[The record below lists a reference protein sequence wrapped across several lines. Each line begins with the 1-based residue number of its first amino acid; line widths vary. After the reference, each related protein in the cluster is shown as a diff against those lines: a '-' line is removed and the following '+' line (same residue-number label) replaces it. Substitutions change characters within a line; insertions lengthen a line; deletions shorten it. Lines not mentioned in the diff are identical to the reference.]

1 MVSTQHTGKRRYG
14 LGVGLGLCLALASA
28 CADDPGDGMTS
39 PCPTGKT
46 CDASITFLHTGDI
59 HSRLVPY
66 ELQITQVDSDL
77 GLGPLNEV
85 VSVGGVARMSGVL
98 GRERARAERVL
109 HVDSG
114 DCFQGAP
121 IYNFFQGEPEVR
133 SLAAMGVDAAVLG
146 NHDFDSGALNLARQL
161 TRWGGTFSSLAAN
174 YSWDDQRF
182 PNYAQLATIARPYRI
197 FQQGGLKVAV
207 IGMANISTMTGLF
220 NQPNSVSITPLNT
233 VNIAQ
238 AYIDMLRPHVDLV
251 TAVTHMGLENDQLM
265 VRGTTGLDIVF
276 AGHNHIVLNPPQQL
290 TDCHG
295 EGLED
300 GFIWAEDPN
309 YAGDDSQPPPNDA
322 RHPDPI
328 HHPYMF
334 ARACKPRNVS
344 IVMSGAFA
352 KYVGRLDAVVSN
364 VPERASPT
372 GNPADYDKVNGFEV
386 VTSRFKAIPIEA
398 SAPVD
403 PVLVDMLQPYQRGL
417 DLQADLQL
425 IAGYSPEGADRI
437 ASNGGDSPLGNL
449 IATAMWLRLGVQS
462 DFSFTNSTGIRA
474 NLLPGPVTTEQLY
487 NIFPFNNTIAKMQ
500 LSGVEVRQLFDY
512 IARRSASRGCTSQ
525 VQIAGA
531 RTRLNCSSCER
542 PEYTA
547 ACTNDSDCP
556 SGLPGACSPTSKRCE
571 ATSCAEEVFIGH
583 TPTPCNNDSECAAGG
598 PVVVGQ
604 CDLIVKKCSPLLVPT
619 NRYELATSDYLANG
633 GSGFRVLQ
641 RNTTQLDTKINM
653 RDAMLDFIRAGK
665 PCGYS
670 KSYDTAEGLKACA
683 SDSDCA
689 SGYACSCANAIA
701 SGESCVSNPQLAC
714 PIEIGRCVLKKCRD
728 DVAELKNRA
737 CDANPQRESCRLGL
751 NACSQAG
758 EQCKALACVD
768 KNMGATSDGR
778 LDMVGR

>member
-1 MVSTQHTGKRRYG
+1 M
-14 LGVGLGLCLALASA
+14 ALASA
-28 CADDPGDGMTS
+28 CADDPGDGMRS
-39 PCPTGKT
+39 PCPDDKP
-46 CDASITFLHTGDI
+46 CDVSMTFLHTSDI

-77 GLGPLNEV
+77 GLGPINEL
-85 VSVGGVARMSGVL
+85 VSVGGVARMSGIL
-98 GRERARAERVL
+98 GRERARAGRVL

-161 TRWGGTFSSLAAN
+161 QRWGGTFSSLAAN
-174 YSWDDQRF
+174 YYWDDSRM
-182 PNYAQLATIARPYRI
+182 PNYAQLSHIARPYRI
-197 FQQGGLKVAV
+197 FQQGGLKIAV

-238 AYIDMLRPHVDLV
+238 AYIDSLRPHVDLV

-276 AGHNHIVLNPPQQL
+276 GGHNHIVLNPPQQI

-295 EGLED
+295 EGLDD

-309 YAGDDSQPPPNDA
+309 YAGDDSRPPPNDD

-328 HHPYMF
+328 RHPYQF
-334 ARACKPRNVS
+334 KRQCKPRNVNL
-344 IVMSGAFA
+344 VHSGAFA
-352 KYVGRLDAVVSN
+352 KYVGRLDLVLSN
-364 VPERASPT
+364 NPERVSPT
-372 GNPADYDKVNGFEV
+372 GLAKDYDKVNGFEV
-386 VTSRFKAIPIEA
+386 VTSRFKAIPVEA
-398 SAPVD
+398 SAPQD
-403 PVLVDMLQPYQRGL
+403 PVVIEMLLPYQRGL

-425 IAGYSPEGADRI
+425 IAGYSPEGAARI

-474 NLLPGPVTTEQLY
+474 DLLPGPVTTEQLY

-525 VQIAGA
+525 VQIAGSRA
-531 RTRLNCSSCER
+531 RLNCTSCER

-547 ACTNDSDCP
+547 ACTSDSDCP
-556 SGLPGACSPTSKRCE
+556 SGVPGACGVKTGRCS
-571 ATSCAEEVFIGH
+571 ANSCAEEVFIGH
-583 TPTPCNNDSECAAGG
+583 TPRSCNKDADCANGG
-598 PVVVGQ
+598 LVVPDQ
-604 CDLIVKKCSPLLVPT
+604 CDLNVKKCSPLLVPT
-619 NRYELATSDYLANG
+619 NRYELATSDYLASG

-665 PCGYS
+665 PCGY
-670 KSYDTAEGLKACA
+670 KKEYETAEGLKACTG
-683 SDSDCA
+683 DPDCNGLG
-689 SGYACSCANAIA
+689 GYACSCANGIA
-701 SGESCVSNPQLAC
+701 RGDGCTSDTSVRC
-714 PIEIGRCVLKKCRD
+714 PIETGRCVLAKCRD
-728 DVAELKNRA
+728 DVAKLKNRA
-737 CDANPQRESCRLGL
+737 CDENKTSVADCRAAL
-751 NACSQAG
+751 NACSNAG
-758 EQCKALACVD
+758 EQCKALSCVD
-768 KNMGATSDGR
+768 KSMGAISDGR

>member
-1 MVSTQHTGKRRYG
+1 M
-14 LGVGLGLCLALASA
+14 
-28 CADDPGDGMTS
+28 
-39 PCPTGKT
+39 
-46 CDASITFLHTGDI
+46 TFLHTGDI

-66 ELQITQVDSDL
+66 ELQITQADSDL

-98 GRERARAERVL
+98 GRERARATRVI

-161 TRWGGTFSSLAAN
+161 QRWGGTFSSLAAN
-174 YSWDDQRF
+174 YYWDDSRMS
-182 PNYAQLATIARPYRI
+182 NYAQLSHIARPYRI
-197 FQQGGLKVAV
+197 FQQKGLKVAV
-207 IGMANISTMTGLF
+207 IGMANISTMTGLV
-220 NQPNSVSITPLNT
+220 NQPNSFSITPLNT

-265 VRGTTGLDIVF
+265 VRGTTGMDIVF
-276 AGHNHIVLNPPQQL
+276 AGHNHVVLNPPQQL

-295 EGLED
+295 EGLEP

-309 YAGDDSQPPPNDA
+309 YAGDDSRPPPNDE
-322 RHPDPI
+322 RHPDPVN
-328 HHPYMF
+328 HPYQF
-334 ARACKPRNVS
+334 KRQCKPRNVS

-352 KYVGRLDAVVSN
+352 KYVGRFDVVVSN
-364 VPERASPT
+364 DPARVSPT
-372 GNPADYDKVNGFEV
+372 GVAKDYDTVNGFEV

-398 SAPVD
+398 SAPED
-403 PVLVDMLQPYQRGL
+403 PLILDMLLPYKRGL

-425 IAGYSPEGADRI
+425 VAGYSPGGARRI

-449 IATAMWLRLGVQS
+449 VSTAMWLRLGVQT
-462 DFSFTNSTGIRA
+462 DFAFTNSTGIRA
-474 NLLPGPVTTEQLY
+474 DLLPGPVTTEQLY
-487 NIFPFNNTIAKMQ
+487 NIFPFNNTITKMQ
-500 LSGVEVRQLFDY
+500 LSGVEVRQLFDF

-525 VQIAGA
+525 VQLAGA
-531 RTRLNCSSCER
+531 RARLNCAGCER

-547 ACTNDSDCP
+547 ACDSDSDCP
-556 SGLPGACSPTSKRCE
+556 SALPDSCRKETKRCV
-571 ATSCAEEVFIGH
+571 ALSCAEEVFFGH
-583 TPTPCNNDSECAAGG
+583 TSKSCTKDADCAAGG
-598 PVVVGQ
+598 PVVTDQ
-604 CDLIVKKCSPLLVPT
+604 CDTSVKLCSPTLVPT
-619 NRYELATSDYLANG
+619 NRYELATNDYLASG

-641 RNTTQLDTKINM
+641 RNTTQLNTQINI
-653 RDAMLDFIRAGK
+653 RDALLDFMRAGK

-670 KSYDTAEGLKACA
+670 SDNDTPEGLKACA
-683 SDSDCA
+683 TDADCS
-689 SGYACSCANAIA
+689 SGYACSCANGVARGDA
-701 SGESCVSNPQLAC
+701 CVSDPSLGC
-714 PIEIGRCVLKKCRD
+714 TLDTGRCVLAKCRD
-728 DVAELKNRA
+728 DIAQLKNRA
-737 CDANPQRESCRLGL
+737 CDANKTSVEDCRAAL
-751 NACSQAG
+751 NACSVAG

-768 KNMGATSDGR
+768 AKMGAASDGR